1 MTTDIQVQFSTDEGE
16 KDYVQG
22 VADLIRAERHDLAED
37 TLIAGL
43 ASLHVPLAELCLETR
58 TNLVE
63 LTQWDTLQQMIFR
76 PLDSDGLCTA
86 VGLDLSNYGNQRI
99 TPGEGVEPI
108 VEVKFYSDESFPFS
122 VKSRDEILAENAI
135 DGAVPWHGS
144 RDDYATFE
152 MDVVGLA
159 RLNSAVE
166 IDKAQRV
173 PRTWPSSPTPG
184 PAPAPANYVAFR
196 LAQWLLSLR
205 YHRAVKHHLDRE
217 GLARHLPVIVGSHDA
232 GPFIEAVYY
241 AAPSRES
248 TEEAE
253 ARMAAA
259 WEAQCRAACAERE
272 RQLWETADSMR
283 QMRNALRATRF
294 WPSRRVRLLR
304 DYYEAKEALL
314 FRMQELGRPIRP
326 SWKIADDAEFEQFL
340 KQFYVDAFLKNESD

>member
-1 MTTDIQVQFSTDEGE
+1 MTTDIQVQFGTDDGE
-16 KDYVQG
+16 KDYCQA

-58 TNLVE
+58 TDLVE
-63 LTQWDTLQQMIFR
+63 LKQWDTLQQMIFR
-76 PLDSDGLCTA
+76 PLESGALCTA
-86 VGLDLSNYGNQRI
+86 VGLDLSNYEKPPQM
-99 TPGEGVEPI
+99 TPGEGVEPS

-122 VKSRDEILAENAI
+122 VKSRDEILAENASLSYS
-135 DGAVPWHGS
+135 VPWHGC
-144 RDDYATFE
+144 REDDATFV

-166 IDKAQRV
+166 PGEAR
-173 PRTWPSSPTPG
+173 RYARAWSTSPT
-184 PAPAPANYVAFR
+184 AAPANYVAFR
-196 LAQWLLSLR
+196 LAEWLLALR
-205 YHRAVKHHLDRE
+205 YHRAVKHHLDRD
-217 GLARHLPVIVGSHDA
+217 GLARHLPVIVASHDV
-232 GPFIEAVYY
+232 GPFLEAVYY
-241 AAPSRES
+241 PAPSRES
-248 TEEAE
+248 AEEAE

-259 WEAQCRAACAERE
+259 WEAQRRAGRAERE

-283 QMRNALRATRF
+283 QMRKALRATRF

-304 DYYEAKEALL
+304 DYYESKEALL
-314 FRMQELGRPIRP
+314 FRVHELGRPHRP

>member
-1 MTTDIQVQFSTDEGE
+1 MTTDIQVQFGTDDGE
-16 KDYVQG
+16 KDYVQA
-22 VADLIRAERHDLAED
+22 VADLIRAERHDIAED

-76 PLDSDGLCTA
+76 PLDSGALCTA
-86 VGLDLSNYGNQRI
+86 VGLDLSNYGNQCM
-99 TPGEGVEPI
+99 TPGEGVEPS

-122 VKSRDEILAENAI
+122 IKSRDEILAENAS

-144 RDDYATFE
+144 VDDFATFE

-166 IDKAQRV
+166 LDKAQRV
-173 PRTWPSSPTPG
+173 ARTWPSSPTP
-184 PAPAPANYVAFR
+184 APATANYVGFR
-196 LAQWLLSLR
+196 LAQWLLTLR
-205 YHRAVKHHLDRE
+205 YHRAVKHHLARE
-217 GLARHLPVIVGSHDA
+217 GLARRLPVIVGSHDV
-232 GPFIEAVYY
+232 GPFLEAVYY

-248 TEEAE
+248 AEEAE

-259 WEAQCRAACAERE
+259 WKAQRRAGRAERE

-283 QMRNALRATRF
+283 DMRKALRAARF

-314 FRMQELGRPIRP
+314 FKVQELGRPHRP
-326 SWKIADDAEFEQFL
+326 SWKIADDAEFERFL